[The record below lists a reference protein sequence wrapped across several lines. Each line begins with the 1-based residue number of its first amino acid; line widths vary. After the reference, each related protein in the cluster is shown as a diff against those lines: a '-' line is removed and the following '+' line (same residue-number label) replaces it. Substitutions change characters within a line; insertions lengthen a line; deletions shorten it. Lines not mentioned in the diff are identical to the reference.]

1 MSGIYPPAASVPG
14 KTEDRAFSTREKEAL
29 ELWTGLL
36 RDGGATVKT
45 TDYVEAVRF
54 SKVSQVL
61 QSFDWR
67 GADLA
72 ERVEL
77 RMVVDTRVDAHPPC
91 FIRQLATGGHSAI
104 ARLYA
109 GDCRCRVR

>member
-14 KTEDRAFSTREKEAL
+14 KTEDRTFSDREKEAL
-29 ELWTGLL
+29 DVWTGLL

-54 SKVSQVL
+54 SKVGQVL
-61 QSFDWR
+61 PSCWH

-72 ERVEL
+72 ERLEL
-77 RMVVDTRVDAHPPC
+77 RMVIDPGPDTNAAG
-91 FIRQLATGGHSAI
+91 FICQSS
-104 ARLYA
+104 
-109 GDCRCRVR
+109 